1 MTAFRGKRITLR
13 HTMRIAAAPATVFPL
28 LCPEREKDWI
38 DDWSYEMIYS
48 QSGLAELDCTF
59 KTAFP
64 DEGEAYWVMIR
75 HNPPVEAEYIRFLP
89 GLMIVKLNLA
99 LRPEGDAGC
108 VIDFVHT
115 VTSLSDRGNAA
126 IASIFSAEHDRK
138 ISRLERALDHYVRT
152 GRMLKT
158 RES

>member
-13 HTMRIAAAPATVFPL
+13 HTMHIAAAPAAVFPL

-75 HNPPVEAEYIRFLP
+75 HNPPAEGDYIRFVP
-89 GLMIVKLNLA
+89 GLMIVKLA
-99 LRPEGDAGC
+99 FVLRPEGDSGC
-108 VIDFVHT
+108 VIEVAHT
-115 VTSLSDRGNAA
+115 FTGLSDRGNAA
-126 IASIFSAEHDRK
+126 ITERIPAEHAQD
-138 ISRLERALDHYVRT
+138 IARLEQLLDHYART

-158 RES
+158 RQS